1 MCLIEFTKRWSGLER
16 FVCFS
21 DLTDSGNTHPT
32 IMRFLRW
39 FLTVYRIY
47 VFLATSS
54 SFCFIFFPLTGGES
68 SCSIFFFFF
77 FLLWFARAS
86 CFDKLRLV
94 TYM

>member
-1 MCLIEFTKRWSGLER
+1 MCLIEFTKRWPGLER

-54 SFCFIFFPLTGGES
+54 FCFIFSLDRRGVIVFY
-68 SCSIFFFFF
+68 FFFFCF
-77 FLLWFARAS
+77 GLRERFAS
-86 CFDKLRLV
+86 IN
-94 TYM
+94 